1 MTQIE
6 TKEVELKDFIWL
18 LIDET
23 QKIRIE
29 SYETEKVLFETTL
42 ESLPIN
48 VKQSDYNVRC
58 FEIKDGVLIISIQ
71 TEYTDEELGLE

>member
-18 LIDET
+18 LIDES
-23 QKIRIE
+23 QKIRIL
-29 SYETEKVLFETTL
+29 SFETEEVLFETTL

-48 VKQSDYNVRC
+48 IKQSDYNVRC

-71 TEYTDEELGLE
+71 TEYTDEELGL

>member
-18 LIDET
+18 LIDEA

-29 SYETEKVLFETTL
+29 SFETEKVLFEATL
-42 ESLPIN
+42 ESLPTNI
-48 VKQSDYNVRC
+48 KQSDYNVRC

-71 TEYTDEELGLE
+71 TEYTDEELGL

>member
-1 MTQIE
+1 
-6 TKEVELKDFIWL
+6 